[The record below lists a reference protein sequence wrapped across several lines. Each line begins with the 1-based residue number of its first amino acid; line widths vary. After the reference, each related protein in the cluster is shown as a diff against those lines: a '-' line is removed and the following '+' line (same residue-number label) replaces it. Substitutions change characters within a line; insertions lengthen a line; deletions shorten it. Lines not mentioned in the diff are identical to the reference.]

1 MEPREGGET
10 LALVASAQG
19 GSSVAFGQLY
29 DTFAPRIYKFISFKV
44 QPKEQAEDILQDT
57 FLKAWRGL
65 KTLRLEELNFSAW
78 LYSIARNTV
87 NDHYRKVYRQPA
99 PLELDEALGVA
110 SNVESPAAAALKES
124 ELEQVRK
131 ASAELPPHYRQV
143 LELRFIQEFTVEET
157 AQVVGKTALAVRLI
171 QHRALKQ
178 LRIIMHRDYGP
189 RYQEV

>member
-1 MEPREGGET
+1 MEPREAGET
-10 LALVASAQG
+10 LALVAAAKT
-19 GSSVAFGQLY
+19 GSSEAFGQLY
-29 DTFAPRIYKFISFKV
+29 DYYAPRIFKFISFKV
-44 QPKEQAEDILQDT
+44 GTKEQAEDILQDT

-65 KTLRLEELNFSAW
+65 QTLRLEELNFSAW

-87 NDHYRKVYRQPA
+87 NDHYRKVYRQPP
-99 PLELDEALGVA
+99 PLELDEALSVA
-110 SNVESPAAAALKES
+110 SGDSPAALALQES

-131 ASAELPPHYRQV
+131 ASAELPPHYQQV

-157 AQVVGKTALAVRLI
+157 AKVIGKTALAVRLI

-178 LRIIMHRDYGP
+178 LRSILHRDYGP